1 MEYIIIVTVLIIFV
15 YIYYSRTPN
24 AKGKALENNIFRT
37 TKALAEKFGGIEMRD
52 LMFKDEISTAQIDN
66 LLLTSKALYIIEAK
80 NYNGHIFG
88 SEKQE
93 NWTMTVKHVNKKK
106 SRSGKVYTKTHIS
119 KHTFYNPIK
128 QNQTHINKIIKLM
141 DIHKSIPIFNIVV
154 FGYKAYLRDV
164 SHSNQVFVIN
174 VNDLA
179 KIISY
184 QENSLSNEID
194 MDTMISYVDDLN
206 FLNII
211 DKKEKKDHVS
221 RIKIK
226 YNK

>member
-1 MEYIIIVTVLIIFV
+1 MEYVIIVVILIIITYV
-15 YIYYSRTPN
+15 YYSRTPN
-24 AKGKALENNIFRT
+24 AKGKALENNILRT
-37 TKALAEKFGGIEMRD
+37 TKSLAEKFGGIEMRD
-52 LMFKDEISTAQIDN
+52 LMFRDDISTAQVDN

-184 QENSLSNEID
+184 QENSLSKEID

>member
-1 MEYIIIVTVLIIFV
+1 MEYIIIAIVIIILIYV
-15 YIYYSRTPN
+15 YYSRTPN

-37 TKALAEKFGGIEMRD
+37 TKSLAERFGGIEMRD
-52 LMFKDEISTAQIDN
+52 LMFRDDISTAQVDN

-119 KHTFYNPIK
+119 KHSFYNPIK

-164 SHSNQVFVIN
+164 SHSDQVFVIN
-174 VNDLA
+174 VNNLA

-184 QENSLSNEID
+184 QENLLSEEID
-194 MDTMISYVDDLN
+194 MDTMISYVEDLN

-221 RIKIK
+221 RIKSK